1 MNQMTYG
8 FGPDIKVHAGY
19 AQSANDRLGNIDFIV
34 ENTGATTV
42 VVQLREY
49 DADSSPS
56 GWAAVGT
63 PFVVVPGGVQTKS
76 FNLLSKRVAFFG
88 SGSTTISTTLTS
100 LAGYTGAKANITA
113 VLRNKADLRG
123 AQIDMVATGRRNWG
137 YDEGWNKLELKKKWG
152 TVTPAGYQAGKI
164 DGTAEGV

>member
-1 MNQMTYG
+1 MNQMTFG
-8 FGPDIKVHAGY
+8 FGSDVTVFAGY

-34 ENTGATTV
+34 ENTGSTTV

-49 DADSSPS
+49 DQDSSPS

-63 PFVVVPGGVQTKS
+63 PFVVVPGGNQTKS

-100 LAGYTGAKANITA
+100 LTGYTGAKANITA

-123 AQIDMVATGRRNWG
+123 AQIDMVATGRRSWG

-152 TVTPAGYQAGKI
+152 TVTPSGANAGKI
-164 DGTAEGV
+164 GSDEGV

>member
-1 MNQMTYG
+1 MNQMTFG
-8 FGPDIKVHAGY
+8 FGSDIQVFAGY

-34 ENTGATTV
+34 ENTGSTTV
-42 VVQLREY
+42 VVQLRQY

-63 PFVVVPGGVQTKS
+63 PFVVVPGGTQTKS

-100 LAGYTGAKANITA
+100 LAGYTGAKANVTA
-113 VLRNKADLRG
+113 VIRNKADLRN
-123 AQIDMVATGRRNWG
+123 AQIDIVATGRRSWG

-152 TVTPAGYQAGKI
+152 SVTPSGYQAGKI
-164 DGTAEGV
+164 GTDEGV

>member
-1 MNQMTYG
+1 MGYG
-8 FGPDIKVHAGY
+8 FGPDITVHAGY
-19 AQSANDRLGNIDFIV
+19 AQSANDRLGNIDFLV

-63 PFVVVPGGVQTKS
+63 PFVVVPGGNQSKS

-113 VLRNKADLRG
+113 VIRNKADLRN
-123 AQIDMVATGRRNWG
+123 AQIDMVATGRQNWG

-152 TVTPAGYQAGKI
+152 TVQPTGFNAGKI
-164 DGTAEGV
+164 NTTTEGV

>member
-1 MNQMTYG
+1 MNQMTFG
-8 FGPDIKVHAGY
+8 FGPDITVFAGY

-34 ENTGATTV
+34 ENTGSTTV
-42 VVQLREY
+42 VIQLRSY

-63 PFVVVPGGVQTKS
+63 PFVVVPGGNLTKS
-76 FNLLSKRVAFFG
+76 YNLLSKRVAFFG

-113 VLRNKADLRG
+113 VIRNKADIRG
-123 AQIDMVATGRRNWG
+123 AQIDIVATGRRGWG

-152 TVTPAGYQAGKI
+152 TEIPSGYQAGLLDLTK
-164 DGTAEGV
+164 EGV

>member
-1 MNQMTYG
+1 MNQMGYG
-8 FGPDIKVHAGY
+8 FGPDITVHAGY

-63 PFVVVPGGVQTKS
+63 PFVVVPGGNQSKS

-113 VLRNKADLRG
+113 VIRNKADLRN
-123 AQIDMVATGRRNWG
+123 AQIDMVATGRKNWG

-152 TVTPAGYQAGKI
+152 TITPTGYQAGKVN
-164 DGTAEGV
+164 TSTEGV